1 MKKTK
6 KDKIIMGKDN
16 INQKIADELSKE
28 ESNVETEEV
37 TELEATDSEE
47 DIESELDIITK
58 ERDEFKD
65 KWLREL
71 ASFDNFRK
79 NTLKEKQDWIKYANE
94 KIILDLC
101 EILDNFERAL
111 STDINANNFESYKK
125 GVEMIY
131 QQFNNLLKRNNV
143 EKIEALGQ
151 EFDPNIHD
159 AISSIPSEEEENI
172 IVAVI
177 QNGYKIGEKIV
188 KHSRV
193 AVSNGLKPEQNK
205 ENN

>member
-1 MKKTK
+1 ME
-6 KDKIIMGKDN
+6 KDN
-16 INQKIADELSKE
+16 INEKFAEELSKDEKIE
-28 ESNVETEEV
+28 ETESVETEE
-37 TELEATDSEE
+37 TT
-47 DIESELDIITK
+47 ESEIEQITR

-79 NTLKEKQDWIKYANE
+79 NTFKEKQDWIKYANE

-111 STDINANNFESYKK
+111 SVDVTADNLESYKK
-125 GVEMIY
+125 GVDMIF
-131 QQFNNLLKRNNV
+131 QQFNTLLKKNNV
-143 EKIEALGQ
+143 EKIESLGE

-159 AISSIPSEEEENI
+159 AISSIPSEEDENK

-177 QNGYKIGEKIV
+177 QNGYKMGEKIIR
-188 KHSRV
+188 HSRV
-193 AVSNGLKPEQNK
+193 AVSNGIKPDNNK

>member
-1 MKKTK
+1 
-6 KDKIIMGKDN
+6 MGKDN
-16 INQKIADELSKE
+16 INQKIADELNKE